1 MRAQWPLRRASAIDQ
16 PRPPPEL
23 QMRHFSTSA
32 LFRPLPAL
40 VAAGVLCF
48 ATGCAPAADEKAPP
62 TAPAV
67 SVLKVQK
74 ACFSDIVEVSG
85 IVLAREETAVRPE
98 RFGLRVAE
106 VMVDPGE
113 TVTAGQLLA
122 RLSPPEGGS
131 QNVQAPVAGVVA
143 SSSAVVGAMASGK
156 GEALFSI
163 IARAEFDLVGLVS
176 TEDLLK
182 LQPNQSAT
190 IKVIGTGE
198 VGGKVRRVAPTVEP
212 NSQLGQVVIAITSN
226 STGRRLFVNAAGR
239 ASITTT
245 QSCGVA
251 VPLSAVQYGNAGT
264 VVQVVRRERI
274 ETRRVEIGLM
284 SGGNI
289 EIKDGLNEG
298 DEVVARAG
306 ALLRE
311 GDQVRPVTAAA
322 AAGTAAAGK
331 K

>member
-1 MRAQWPLRRASAIDQ
+1 MH
-16 PRPPPEL
+16 
-23 QMRHFSTSA
+23 HFTSFA
-32 LFRPLPAL
+32 LSRPLPVL
-40 VAAGVLCF
+40 FAAGVLGL
-48 ATGCAPAADEKAPP
+48 AAGTALAADEVAP

-67 SVLKVQK
+67 TVLKVQK
-74 ACFSDIVEVSG
+74 ACFSNIVEVSG
-85 IVLAREETAVRPE
+85 IVLARDETAVRPE
-98 RFGLRVAE
+98 RFGLKVAE
-106 VMVDPGE
+106 VLVDPGD

-122 RLSPPEGGS
+122 RLSLPEGSS
-131 QNVQAPVAGVVA
+131 QNIQAPVAGIVA
-143 SSSAVVGAMASGK
+143 SSSAVVGAMASAK

-163 IARAEFDLVGLVS
+163 IARAEYDLIGLVP

-190 IKVIGTGE
+190 IKVIGTGD
-198 VGGKVRRVAPTVEP
+198 VGGRVRRVAPTVEP
-212 NSQLGQVVIAITSN
+212 NSQLGQVVISITSN
-226 STGRRLFVNAAGR
+226 STGRRLFVNASGR

-264 VVQVVRRERI
+264 VVQVVRRERV
-274 ETRRVEIGLM
+274 ETRRVETGLM
-284 SGGNI
+284 SAGNI

-311 GDQVRPVTAAA
+311 GDQVRPVTAANTSA
-322 AAGTAAAGK
+322 PAGK

>member
-1 MRAQWPLRRASAIDQ
+1 MHR
-16 PRPPPEL
+16 
-23 QMRHFSTSA
+23 FSSFA
-32 LFRPLPAL
+32 RFCLVLAP
-40 VAAGVLCF
+40 VAAGVLCL
-48 ATGCAPAADEKAPP
+48 ATGCAPAADETAPP

-67 SVLKVQK
+67 TVIKAQK
-74 ACFSDIVEVSG
+74 ACFSNIVEVSG
-85 IVLAREETAVRPE
+85 IVLARDEAAVRPE
-98 RFGLRVAE
+98 RFGLKVAE
-106 VMVDPGE
+106 VLIDPGE

-122 RLSPPEGGS
+122 RLSLPEGGS
-131 QNVQAPVAGVVA
+131 QNIQAPVAGIVA
-143 SSSAVVGAMASGK
+143 SSSAVVGAMASAK

-163 IARAEFDLVGLVS
+163 VARGEYDLVGLVP

-212 NSQLGQVVIAITSN
+212 NSQLGQVIISITSN
-226 STGRRLFVNAAGR
+226 STGRRLFINASGR

-298 DEVVARAG
+298 DEVVARTG
-306 ALLRE
+306 SLLRE
-311 GDQVRPVTAAA
+311 GDQVRPITAADA
-322 AAGTAAAGK
+322 APAPTGK

>member
-1 MRAQWPLRRASAIDQ
+1 
-16 PRPPPEL
+16 
-23 QMRHFSTSA
+23 MRHFSTFA
-32 LFRPLPAL
+32 CFPPLPAIL
-40 VAAGVLCF
+40 TAGILCLAAQ
-48 ATGCAPAADEKAPP
+48 AAPAADEVAS

-67 SVLKVQK
+67 TVIKAQK
-74 ACFSDIVEVSG
+74 ACFANIVEVSG
-85 IVLAREETAVRPE
+85 IILAREETAVRPD

-113 TVTAGQLLA
+113 TVTAGQQLA
-122 RLSPPEGGS
+122 RLTPPEGGS
-131 QNVQAPVAGVVA
+131 QNIQAPVAGVVL
-143 SSSAVVGAMASGK
+143 SSSAVVGAMASAK

-163 IARAEFDLVGLVS
+163 IARGEFDLVGLVP
-176 TEDLLK
+176 TADLLK
-182 LQPNQSAT
+182 LQPNQSAVV
-190 IKVIGTGE
+190 KVIGTGE
-198 VGGKVRRVAPTVEP
+198 VGGRVRRVAPTVEP

-226 STGRRLFVNAAGR
+226 STGRRLFVNASGR

-264 VVQVVRRERI
+264 VVDVVRRERI
-274 ETRRVEIGLM
+274 ETRRVEVGLM

-306 ALLRE
+306 SLLRE
-311 GDQVRPVTAAA
+311 GDQVRPV
-322 AAGTAAAGK
+322 AGTAAAPAPAGK